1 MMGLGGGTCREELGH
16 KEGAIMNGIGALVK
30 EAQESSLAPEL
41 YHVKAQWEICDL
53 EANPYSTMLAPWS
66 QTSNL

>member
-1 MMGLGGGTCREELGH
+1 MLKSYPQMMGLGGGTCREELGH

-41 YHVKAQWEICDL
+41 YHVKAQ
-53 EANPYSTMLAPWS
+53 
-66 QTSNL
+66 